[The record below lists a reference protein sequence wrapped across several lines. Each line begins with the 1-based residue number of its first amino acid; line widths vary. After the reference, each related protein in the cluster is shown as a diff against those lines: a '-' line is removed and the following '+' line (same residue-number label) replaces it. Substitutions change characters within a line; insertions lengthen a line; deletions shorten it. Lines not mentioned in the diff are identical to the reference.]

1 MPNSIWN
8 YLSRENYSE
17 FGQKLVEILFKQV
30 SGVELNEKESKFLFQ
45 ADYNNEIEVAI
56 LQQEVTTAIA

>member
-56 LQQEVTTAIA
+56 LQQEVTAAIA

>member
-1 MPNSIWN
+1 MPNSIWT

>member
-1 MPNSIWN
+1 MPNSIWT

-17 FGQKLVEILFKQV
+17 FGQNLVEILFKQV
-30 SGVELNEKESKFLFQ
+30 SGAELSEMESKFLFQ

-56 LQQEVTTAIA
+56 LRQEVTTAIA